1 MKASEVESLLPIRM
15 LDRIPVALRDWMNR
29 RGKDVVLLSATAG
42 VTQEG
47 SSKTCVTA
55 APRAKE
61 RTLYMID
68 HTILLFSKQTSPR
81 GKNGE

>member
-1 MKASEVESLLPIRM
+1 MS
-15 LDRIPVALRDWMNR
+15 R
-29 RGKDVVLLSATAG
+29 RGKDMVLLNAMAG

-61 RTLYMID
+61 RTLYMVD
-68 HTILLFSKQTSPR
+68 HTILLFSKQTSLVGRMRNSPIT
-81 GKNGE
+81 